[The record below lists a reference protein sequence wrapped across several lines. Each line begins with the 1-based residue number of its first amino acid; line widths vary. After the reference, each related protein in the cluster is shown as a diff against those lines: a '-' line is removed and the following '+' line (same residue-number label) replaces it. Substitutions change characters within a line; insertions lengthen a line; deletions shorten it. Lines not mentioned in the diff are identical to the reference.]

1 MQGDFV
7 KTIIITPRIYRD
19 TNSGEMRTALDMNWF
34 ELCKELNINVVVL
47 SYMDTSIDF
56 LRTLSPSG
64 IILSGGNDLSSIN
77 PLSENTIRDKYERSL
92 VEFAMANEIPIL
104 GICRG
109 MQFLGEFFGGRIN
122 KVAEHVRC
130 KHTISVSENRF
141 GIIGGERNS
150 YHDYALSNSGLMRVV
165 ARSSDDSIE
174 AIEHATLP
182 IVGIMWHP
190 EREIP
195 FCKSDKDFIRN
206 FFGV

>member
-1 MQGDFV
+1 M

-19 TNSGEMRTALDMNWF
+19 ANSGEMRTALDMNWF

-109 MQFLGEFFGGRIN
+109 MQFLGEFFGGKIN
-122 KVAEHVRC
+122 KVSEHVRC

-165 ARSSDDSIE
+165 ARSPDDSIE

>member
-1 MQGDFV
+1 M

-34 ELCKELNINVVVL
+34 ELCKELNINLVVF

-77 PLSENTIRDKYERSL
+77 PLRENTIRDEHERSL
-92 VEFAMANEIPIL
+92 VEFAMANDIPIL

-109 MQFLGEFFGGRIN
+109 MQFLGEFFGGKIN
-122 KVAEHVRC
+122 KVAEHVRA
-130 KHTISVSENRF
+130 KHTISVSESRF
-141 GIIGGERNS
+141 SIIGGERNS
-150 YHDYALSNSGLMRVV
+150 YHDYALSEAGTMRVV
-165 ARSSDDSIE
+165 ARSLDDSIE
-174 AIEHATLP
+174 AVEHATFP
-182 IVGIMWHP
+182 IAGIMWHP

-195 FCKSDKDFIRN
+195 FCKSDIDFIRN
-206 FFGV
+206 FFGA